1 MQHYIFLGGSMNEL
15 IGYVSQF
22 ATTLF
27 GTIESGFKL
36 FFNDL
41 PVLFGLRLG
50 WWFILFGILSLLY
63 NYVTKD

>member
-1 MQHYIFLGGSMNEL
+1 MNEL

-27 GTIESGFKL
+27 GTIERGFKL
-36 FFNDL
+36 FFNDM

-50 WWFILFGILSLLY
+50 WWFILFGLLTLFY
-63 NYVTKD
+63 NYVTKN

>member
-1 MQHYIFLGGSMNEL
+1 MNEL

-41 PVLFGLRLG
+41 PILFGLRLG
-50 WWFILFGILSLLY
+50 WWFILFGLLSLLY

>member
-1 MQHYIFLGGSMNEL
+1 MQHYIFLGGSMSEL

-41 PVLFGLRLG
+41 PILFGLRLG

-63 NYVTKD
+63 YYVTKD